1 MLKEKIEEIFY
12 ILDNEKQSGIEVKIE
27 RFLDLLAYH
36 KIELHHKIDA
46 MEEKSLKSQDDLL
59 EDDCSEILS
68 KLVFLI
74 EKSTKEKQD
83 TIDAIRQLCVSLL
96 HLLRDTTSR
105 KIIRNRPHLFDIET
119 IKTIQDYQ
127 QLKERWEEILKSQGH
142 ILLQKRITSIIVRLL
157 LIANFY
163 DRKKVQELTSILLE
177 SPESITDMDVL
188 EQLEILCKNGEG
200 MQDGDCEIDTLHI
213 DRVLME
219 LQKTLELNATEIKQ
233 LHDIKEQ
240 IIDKNNSVNQDN
252 SIDDIDDA
260 IYKKIH
266 FLDQSLQK
274 KEEYIKE
281 LSTKLQELTSALK
294 TMEEKSQRDGLT
306 KLYNRCYVTEV
317 MKHYETRFIRN
328 GLNYSVLFFD
338 VDGFKEINDKYGH
351 LSGDKLLETFAQ
363 ILRQNSRNSDVIGRY
378 GGDEFLILMPN
389 TNVNLAKD
397 VALRI
402 CSAVSKQQFIV
413 NGKEMQV
420 TTSIGVAHR
429 LDHKSREDM
438 LERADKLL
446 YKAKRGGRNQVQ
458 WE

>member
-46 MEEKSLKSQDDLL
+46 MEEKSLKSQDNLL

-83 TIDAIRQLCVSLL
+83 TIDAIRQLCASLL

-119 IKTIQDYQ
+119 IKTVQDYQ

-157 LIANFY
+157 LIANFH

-200 MQDGDCEIDTLHI
+200 MQDGDCEIDALQI

-219 LQKTLELNATEIKQ
+219 LQKTLELNTAEIKQ

-240 IIDKNNSVNQDN
+240 IIDKNNSVNQD
-252 SIDDIDDA
+252 SSVDDIDGA

>member
-12 ILDNEKQSGIEVKIE
+12 ILENEKQSGTEVKIE

-36 KIELHHKIDA
+36 KIELCHKTDL
-46 MEEKSLKSQDDLL
+46 MEKKSLKLQDDLS
-59 EDDCSEILS
+59 EDDCSEMLS

-74 EKSTKEKQD
+74 QKSAKEKQD
-83 TIDAIRQLCVSLL
+83 TIDMIKELCASLL
-96 HLLRDTTSR
+96 HLLRDTTSK
-105 KIIRNRPHLFDIET
+105 KIIKNRPHLFDIGAT
-119 IKTIQDYQ
+119 KNIQDYQ
-127 QLKERWEEILKSQGH
+127 QLKEKWEEILKSQGH
-142 ILLQKRITSIIVRLL
+142 ILLQKRITAIIVRLL

-163 DRKKVQELTSILLE
+163 DKEKVQKITSILLE
-177 SPESITDMDVL
+177 APESITDMDVL
-188 EQLEILCKNGEG
+188 EQLEMLCKNGESL
-200 MQDGDCEIDTLHI
+200 QDNNCEIDTLQV
-213 DRVLME
+213 DRVLRE
-219 LQKTLELNATEIKQ
+219 LQKTLELNAVEIKE
-233 LHDIKEQ
+233 LHDMKEQ
-240 IIDKNNSVNQDN
+240 IIDKSNSAGQDN
-252 SIDDIDDA
+252 STDDVDNA

-274 KEEYIKE
+274 KEGYIKE

-294 TMEEKSQRDGLT
+294 TMEERSQLDGLT

-351 LSGDKLLETFAQ
+351 LSGDKLLETFAH

-402 CSAVSKQQFIV
+402 CNAVSKQQFII
-413 NGKEMQV
+413 NDQEIQV